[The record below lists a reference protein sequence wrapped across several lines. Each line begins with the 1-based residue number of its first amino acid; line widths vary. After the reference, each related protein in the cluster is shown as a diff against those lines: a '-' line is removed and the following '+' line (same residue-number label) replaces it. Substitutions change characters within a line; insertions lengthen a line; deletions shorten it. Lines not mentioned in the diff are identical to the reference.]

1 MRMRQS
7 LNQLERAF
15 VEQIEAE
22 EDKAE
27 RVQRDVELRSRKREL
42 DRTHRAGYVRF
53 WALVFV
59 LVATAV
65 LVTLAMFQL
74 LLWVM
79 G

>member
-1 MRMRQS
+1 MKMRQS

-15 VEQIEAE
+15 VEQIEADQDTAQE
-22 EDKAE
+22 
-27 RVQRDVELRSRKREL
+27 VHRDVALRSRKREL
-42 DRTHRAGYVRF
+42 ERTHRAGSVRF

-65 LVTLAMFQL
+65 IVTLVMFQM

>member
-1 MRMRQS
+1 MRQS

-15 VEQIEAE
+15 VEQIEADQDTAQE
-22 EDKAE
+22 V
-27 RVQRDVELRSRKREL
+27 RRDVALRSRKREL
-42 DRTHRAGYVRF
+42 DRTHRAGSVRF

-65 LVTLAMFQL
+65 IVTLLMFQM